1 MTDETRE
8 FIAKTLVFKHGT
20 QVVIWGI
27 PLDTLEIDQ
36 HELEEFLA
44 SGWHAHPFDARDAQA
59 ALVLQQAEEKRIKD
73 EEEAA
78 EKKRAADAEAE
89 RVRLANEEAALKLA
103 NDERAKADNEL
114 KEKLLAE
121 AAALKIKVDKRW
133 GTATI
138 QEAIDEAKKAQ

>member
-78 EKKRAADAEAE
+78 EKKRVADAEAE